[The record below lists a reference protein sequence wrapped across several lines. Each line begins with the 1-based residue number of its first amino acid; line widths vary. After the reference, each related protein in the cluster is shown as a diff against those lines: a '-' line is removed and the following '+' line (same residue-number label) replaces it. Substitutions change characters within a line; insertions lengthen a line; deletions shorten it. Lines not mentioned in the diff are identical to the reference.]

1 MTVPRVHLFRR
12 TVLAMA
18 GTAILTSNG
27 SSQTADPRAAIV
39 DLYTTLQIVM
49 RLGTATPFQQR
60 FDRLAPIIDRDFDL
74 DAILRTSVGLR
85 WQTLDEASRQRL
97 FAVFRTFTIASYA
110 ANFDKDAG
118 ERFEVLPQI
127 RASGTDQIVQS
138 RLITSAGEQIRM
150 DYVMRAG
157 PTGWRVTDVLVDGSI
172 SRVAVQR
179 SDFRSL
185 LASGDPAPLVDSLRR
200 KIAELSNGAM
210 RP

>member
-1 MTVPRVHLFRR
+1 
-12 TVLAMA
+12 MA

>member
-1 MTVPRVHLFRR
+1 MAAT
-12 TVLAMA
+12 AM
-18 GTAILTSNG
+18 LTSNG
-27 SSQTADPRAAIV
+27 FSQTADPRAGDPRAAIV
-39 DLYTTLQIVM
+39 DLYTNLQIVM

-60 FDRLAPIIDRDFDL
+60 IDRLAPIIDRDFDL
-74 DAILRTSVGLR
+74 DTILRTSVGLR
-85 WQTLDEASRQRL
+85 WQTLDEASQQRI

-138 RLITSAGEQIRM
+138 QLITPAGEQIRI
-150 DYVMRAG
+150 DYVMRGG
-157 PTGWRVTDVLVDGSI
+157 PGGWRVVDVLVDGSI

-185 LASGDPAPLVDSLRR
+185 LASGDPTPLVDSLRQ
-200 KIAELSNGAM
+200 KIAELARAAM